1 MTILF
6 TGANGF
12 IDRCMQSAA
21 PCVPLTA
28 EVDLCDRGALIQ
40 DLLNDWEK
48 QLQ

>member
-12 IDRCMQSAA
+12 VGHYMQSAA
-21 PCVPLTA
+21 PCVPLPA
-28 EVDLCDRGALIQ
+28 EVDLRDHGTLIQ

-48 QLQ
+48 SPQ

>member
-12 IDRCMQSAA
+12 VGHYMQSAT
-21 PCVPLTA
+21 PCVPLPA

-40 DLLNDWEK
+40 DLLDDWEK
-48 QLQ
+48 PPQ